1 MINRSALKSWSL
13 DSLKGNWGTA
23 IGAYLIYFVIVSVLS
38 AVTSGIGSIFSGLV
52 MLGYVAITLSLI
64 RTKSAKINLMLS
76 AATENFGTKF
86 VSTLLVSLFTYLWS
100 LLFVIPGIVKGYSY
114 AMTNYI
120 LLDRPEL
127 GAADAITESRKMMDG
142 HKMELFLL
150 DLSFFGWYC
159 LVVLT
164 FGIASLYVT
173 PYHMGA
179 RAAFYETLKS
189 ASTEVD
195 STAAENTATEETV
208 A

>member
-52 MLGYVAITLSLI
+52 MLGYVAITLSII

-159 LVVLT
+159 LVALT

>member
-23 IGAYLIYFVIVSVLS
+23 IGAYLIYFVIVSLLS
-38 AVTSGIGSIFSGLV
+38 TVTSGIGSIFSGLV

-127 GAADAITESRKMMDG
+127 GATDAITESRKMMDG

-159 LVVLT
+159 LVALT